1 MNRLYN
7 LSRNAALSA
16 IAFVSMTFVSWAQN
30 SAEVVLASVEKN
42 NPELQALRKR
52 TESEKYGF
60 KAERMVE
67 APEIGFD
74 YLWGSP
80 ADIGTRKDIS
90 VTQSIDIATISG
102 TKGKIAKSES
112 ELSDMQFNVRRQEI
126 LLQAKLL
133 YINIIY
139 CNAVGAELER
149 RLERSEKVESVYRDM
164 QVRGET
170 DMIEVNKAHLAY
182 LAQRNALARN
192 KMEAEGFRL
201 ELQRL
206 NGGETLEINDLSYA
220 RKDMLPADFDTWYK
234 EVADRSPEIR
244 AARQNVKVNE
254 AVARGIKMSSC
265 PTITAGYMA
274 ELVKGSNFRGLT
286 LGLSIPLWSARSK
299 TRQANL
305 SCEASRLEVK
315 DVEAS
320 EYSALRSLYEK
331 ASGLKDLSDEL
342 ALSLAVSDEAMSM
355 TEKKF
360 NEGEI
365 SLMDSIMELSLY
377 YSVVDESLAASKD
390 YDLALAE
397 LNAWSL

>member
-16 IAFVSMTFVSWAQN
+16 IAFVSMTFASGAQN

-42 NPELQALRKR
+42 NPELLALRKR

-67 APEIGFD
+67 GPEVGFD

-149 RLERSEKVESVYRDM
+149 RLERSEKVEAVYRDM

-192 KMEAEGFRL
+192 KMEAEGLRL

-206 NGGETLEINDLSYA
+206 NGGEPLEINDLSYV
-220 RKDMLPADFDTWYK
+220 RRDMLPADFDTWYK

-377 YSVVDESLAASKD
+377 YSVVDESLAASRD

-397 LNAWSL
+397 LNVWSL

>member
-67 APEIGFD
+67 APEVGFD

-102 TKGKIAKSES
+102 TKGKIAKSEL

-206 NGGETLEINDLSYA
+206 NGGEPLEINDLSYV
-220 RKDMLPADFDTWYK
+220 RRDMLPADFDTWYK

-377 YSVVDESLAASKD
+377 YSVVDESLAASRD

>member
-16 IAFVSMTFVSWAQN
+16 IAFVSMTFVSGAQN

-42 NPELQALRKR
+42 NPELLALRKR

-67 APEIGFD
+67 GPEVGFD

-149 RLERSEKVESVYRDM
+149 RLERSEKVEAVYRDM

-192 KMEAEGFRL
+192 KMEAEGLRL

-206 NGGETLEINDLSYA
+206 NGGEPLEINDLSYV
-220 RKDMLPADFDTWYK
+220 RRDMLPADFDTWYK

-331 ASGLKDLSDEL
+331 ASGLKELSDEL

-377 YSVVDESLAASKD
+377 YSVVDESLAASRD

>member
-16 IAFVSMTFVSWAQN
+16 IAFVSMTFVSGAQN

-67 APEIGFD
+67 APEVGFD

-206 NGGETLEINDLSYA
+206 NGGEPLEINDLSYV
-220 RKDMLPADFDTWYK
+220 RSDMLPADFDMWYK

>member
-67 APEIGFD
+67 APEVGFD

-139 CNAVGAELER
+139 CNAVGVELER
-149 RLERSEKVESVYRDM
+149 RLERSEKVEAVYRDM

-192 KMEAEGFRL
+192 KMEAEGLRL

-206 NGGETLEINDLSYA
+206 NGGEPLEINDLSYV
-220 RKDMLPADFDTWYK
+220 RTDMLPADFDTWYK

-360 NEGEI
+360 REGEI

>member
-16 IAFVSMTFVSWAQN
+16 IAFVSMTFASGAQN

-67 APEIGFD
+67 APEVGFD

-182 LAQRNALARN
+182 LAQRNASARN

-206 NGGETLEINDLSYA
+206 NGGEPLEINDLSYV
-220 RKDMLPADFDTWYK
+220 RSDMLPADFDTWYK

-305 SCEASRLEVK
+305 SCEAARLEVK

-377 YSVVDESLAASKD
+377 YSVVDESLAASRD

>member
-16 IAFVSMTFVSWAQN
+16 IAFVLMTFVSWAQN

-67 APEIGFD
+67 APEVGFD

>member
-16 IAFVSMTFVSWAQN
+16 IAFVSMTFVSGAQN

-42 NPELQALRKR
+42 NPELLALRKR

-67 APEIGFD
+67 GPEVGFG

-139 CNAVGAELER
+139 CNAFGAELER

-206 NGGETLEINDLSYA
+206 NGGEPLEINDLSYV
-220 RKDMLPADFDTWYK
+220 RRDMLPADFDTWYQ

-377 YSVVDESLAASKD
+377 YSVVDESLDASRD

>member
-16 IAFVSMTFVSWAQN
+16 IAFVSMTFVSGAQN

-67 APEIGFD
+67 APEVGFD

-206 NGGETLEINDLSYA
+206 NGGEPLEINDLSYV
-220 RKDMLPADFDTWYK
+220 RSDMLPADFDTWYK

>member
-42 NPELQALRKR
+42 NPELLALRKR

-67 APEIGFD
+67 APEVGFD

-206 NGGETLEINDLSYA
+206 NGGEPLEINDLSYV
-220 RKDMLPADFDTWYK
+220 RSDMLPADFDTWYK

>member
-30 SAEVVLASVEKN
+30 SAEAVLASVEKN

-67 APEIGFD
+67 APEVGFD

-139 CNAVGAELER
+139 CNAVSAELER

-192 KMEAEGFRL
+192 KMEAEGFSL

-206 NGGETLEINDLSYA
+206 NGGEPLEINDLSYV
-220 RKDMLPADFDTWYK
+220 RRDMLPADFDTWYK

-377 YSVVDESLAASKD
+377 YSVVDESLAASRD

>member
-67 APEIGFD
+67 APEVGFD

-133 YINIIY
+133 YINIVY

-206 NGGETLEINDLSYA
+206 NGGEPLEINDLSYA
-220 RKDMLPADFDTWYK
+220 RTDMLPADFDTWYK
-234 EVADRSPEIR
+234 EVSDRSPEIR

>member
-1 MNRLYN
+1 MH
-7 LSRNAALSA
+7 
-16 IAFVSMTFVSWAQN
+16 W
-30 SAEVVLASVEKN
+30 
-42 NPELQALRKR
+42 P
-52 TESEKYGF
+52 
-60 KAERMVE
+60 
-67 APEIGFD
+67 
-74 YLWGSP
+74 
-80 ADIGTRKDIS
+80 GTRWRQK
-90 VTQSIDIATISG
+90 VSG
-102 TKGKIAKSES
+102 WK
-112 ELSDMQFNVRRQEI
+112 
-126 LLQAKLL
+126 
-133 YINIIY
+133 
-139 CNAVGAELER
+139 
-149 RLERSEKVESVYRDM
+149 
-164 QVRGET
+164 
-170 DMIEVNKAHLAY
+170 
-182 LAQRNALARN
+182 
-192 KMEAEGFRL
+192 
-201 ELQRL
+201 LQRL
-206 NGGETLEINDLSYA
+206 NGGEPLEINDLSYV
-220 RKDMLPADFDTWYK
+220 RRDMLPADFDTWYK

>member
-16 IAFVSMTFVSWAQN
+16 IAFVSMTFVSGAQN

-42 NPELQALRKR
+42 NPELLALRKR

-67 APEIGFD
+67 GPEVGFD

-80 ADIGTRKDIS
+80 ADLGTRKDIS

-149 RLERSEKVESVYRDM
+149 RLERSEKVEAVYRDM

-206 NGGETLEINDLSYA
+206 NGGEPLEINDLSYV
-220 RKDMLPADFDTWYK
+220 RTDMLPADFDTWYK

-299 TRQANL
+299 TKQANL
-305 SCEASRLEVK
+305 SCEAPRLEVK

>member
-16 IAFVSMTFVSWAQN
+16 IAFVSMTFASGAQN

-67 APEIGFD
+67 GPEVGFD

-112 ELSDMQFNVRRQEI
+112 EFSDMQFNVRRQEI

-139 CNAVGAELER
+139 CNAVGTELER
-149 RLERSEKVESVYRDM
+149 RLERSEKVEAVYRDM

-206 NGGETLEINDLSYA
+206 NGGEPLEINDLSYV
-220 RKDMLPADFDTWYK
+220 RTDMLPADFDTWYK

-254 AVARGIKMSSC
+254 AVARSIKMSSC

-299 TRQANL
+299 TKQANL

-377 YSVVDESLAASKD
+377 YSVVDESLAASRD

>member
-16 IAFVSMTFVSWAQN
+16 IAFVSMTFVSGAQN

-67 APEIGFD
+67 APEVGFD

-102 TKGKIAKSES
+102 TRGKIAESES

-139 CNAVGAELER
+139 CNAVGVELER
-149 RLERSEKVESVYRDM
+149 RLERSEKVEAVYRDM

-206 NGGETLEINDLSYA
+206 NGGEPLEINDLSYV
-220 RKDMLPADFDTWYK
+220 RRDMLPADFDTWYK

-377 YSVVDESLAASKD
+377 YSVVDESLTASKD

>member
-16 IAFVSMTFVSWAQN
+16 IAFVSMTFVSGAQN

-67 APEIGFD
+67 APEVGFD

-192 KMEAEGFRL
+192 KMEAEGFSL

-206 NGGETLEINDLSYA
+206 NGGEPLEINDLSYV
-220 RKDMLPADFDTWYK
+220 RRDMLPADFDTWYK
-234 EVADRSPEIR
+234 EVADRNPEIR

>member
-67 APEIGFD
+67 APEVGFD

-149 RLERSEKVESVYRDM
+149 RLERSEKVEAVYRDM

-192 KMEAEGFRL
+192 KMEAEGLRL

-206 NGGETLEINDLSYA
+206 NGGEPLEINDLSYV
-220 RKDMLPADFDTWYK
+220 RRDMLPADFDTWYK

-274 ELVKGSNFRGLT
+274 ELVRGSNFRGLT

-377 YSVVDESLAASKD
+377 YSVVDESLAASRD

>member
-16 IAFVSMTFVSWAQN
+16 IAFVSMTFVSGAQN

-67 APEIGFD
+67 APEVGFD

-192 KMEAEGFRL
+192 KMEAEGFTL

-206 NGGETLEINDLSYA
+206 NGGEPLEINDLSYV
-220 RKDMLPADFDTWYK
+220 RRDMLPADFDTWYK

-377 YSVVDESLAASKD
+377 YSVVDESLAASRD

>member
-16 IAFVSMTFVSWAQN
+16 IAFVSMTFVSGAQN

-42 NPELQALRKR
+42 NPELLALRKR

-67 APEIGFD
+67 GPEVGFD

-149 RLERSEKVESVYRDM
+149 RLERSEKVEAAYRDM

-206 NGGETLEINDLSYA
+206 NGGEPLEINDLSYV
-220 RKDMLPADFDTWYK
+220 RTDMLPADFDTWYK

-244 AARQNVKVNE
+244 VARQNVKVNE

-286 LGLSIPLWSARSK
+286 LGLSIPLWAARSK

-315 DVEAS
+315 DVESS

>member
-16 IAFVSMTFVSWAQN
+16 IAFVSMTFVSVAQN

-67 APEIGFD
+67 APEVGFD

-192 KMEAEGFRL
+192 KMEADGFRL

-206 NGGETLEINDLSYA
+206 NGGEPLEINDLSYV
-220 RKDMLPADFDTWYK
+220 RSDMLPADFDTWYK

-305 SCEASRLEVK
+305 SCESSRLEVK

>member
-67 APEIGFD
+67 APEVGFD

-206 NGGETLEINDLSYA
+206 NGGEPLEINDLSYV
-220 RKDMLPADFDTWYK
+220 RRDMLPADFDTWYK

-342 ALSLAVSDEAMSM
+342 VLSLAVSDEAMSM

>member
-16 IAFVSMTFVSWAQN
+16 IAFVSMTFVSGAQN

-67 APEIGFD
+67 APEVGFD

-112 ELSDMQFNVRRQEI
+112 ELSDMRFNVRRQEI

-206 NGGETLEINDLSYA
+206 NGGEPLEINDLSYV
-220 RKDMLPADFDTWYK
+220 RSDMLPADFDTWYK

>member
-16 IAFVSMTFVSWAQN
+16 IAFVSMTFVSGAQN

-67 APEIGFD
+67 APEVGFD

-164 QVRGET
+164 QMRGET

-206 NGGETLEINDLSYA
+206 NGGEPLEINDLSYV
-220 RKDMLPADFDTWYK
+220 RSDMLPADFDTWYK

-286 LGLSIPLWSARSK
+286 LGLSIPLWSVRSK

-390 YDLALAE
+390 YDLALAK

>member
-67 APEIGFD
+67 APEVGFD

-112 ELSDMQFNVRRQEI
+112 EHSDMQFNVRRQEI

-206 NGGETLEINDLSYA
+206 NGGEPLEINDLSYVH
-220 RKDMLPADFDTWYK
+220 RDMLPADFDTWYK
-234 EVADRSPEIR
+234 EVADRSPEIM

>member
-16 IAFVSMTFVSWAQN
+16 IAFVSMTFVSGAQN

-42 NPELQALRKR
+42 NPELLALRKR

-67 APEIGFD
+67 GPEVGFD

-80 ADIGTRKDIS
+80 ADLGTRKDIS

-149 RLERSEKVESVYRDM
+149 RLERSEKVEAVYRDM

-206 NGGETLEINDLSYA
+206 NGGEPLEINDLSYV
-220 RKDMLPADFDTWYK
+220 RTDMLPADFDTWYK

-299 TRQANL
+299 TKQANL

>member
-16 IAFVSMTFVSWAQN
+16 IAFVSMTFVSGAQN

-67 APEIGFD
+67 APEVGFD

-206 NGGETLEINDLSYA
+206 NGGEPLEINDLSYV
-220 RKDMLPADFDTWYK
+220 RRDMLPADFDTWYK
-234 EVADRSPEIR
+234 EVADHSPEIM

-254 AVARGIKMSSC
+254 AVAMGIKMSSC

>member
-16 IAFVSMTFVSWAQN
+16 IAFVSMTFVSGAQN

-42 NPELQALRKR
+42 NPEPQALRKR

-67 APEIGFD
+67 APEVGFD

-164 QVRGET
+164 QLRGET

-182 LAQRNALARN
+182 LAHRNALARN

-206 NGGETLEINDLSYA
+206 NGGEPLEINDLSYV
-220 RKDMLPADFDTWYK
+220 RRDMLPADFDTWYK
-234 EVADRSPEIR
+234 EAADRSPEIR

>member
-1 MNRLYN
+1 MNILYN

-67 APEIGFD
+67 APEVGFD

-206 NGGETLEINDLSYA
+206 NGGEPLEINDLSYV
-220 RKDMLPADFDTWYK
+220 RSDMLPADFDTWYK

-286 LGLSIPLWSARSK
+286 LCLSIPLWSARSK

>member
-67 APEIGFD
+67 APEVGFD

-206 NGGETLEINDLSYA
+206 NGGEPLEINDLSYV
-220 RKDMLPADFDTWYK
+220 RSDMLPADFDTWYK

-265 PTITAGYMA
+265 PTIIAGYMA

>member
-16 IAFVSMTFVSWAQN
+16 IAFVSMTFVSGAQN

-67 APEIGFD
+67 APEVGFD

-192 KMEAEGFRL
+192 KMEADGFRL

-206 NGGETLEINDLSYA
+206 NGGEPLEINDLSYV
-220 RKDMLPADFDTWYK
+220 RSDMLPADFDTWYK

>member
-16 IAFVSMTFVSWAQN
+16 IAFVSMTFVSGAQN

-42 NPELQALRKR
+42 NPELQALSKR

-67 APEIGFD
+67 APEVGFD

-133 YINIIY
+133 YINIVY

-149 RLERSEKVESVYRDM
+149 RLERSEKVEAVYRDM

-201 ELQRL
+201 ELQHL
-206 NGGETLEINDLSYA
+206 NGGEPLEINDLSYV
-220 RKDMLPADFDTWYK
+220 RSDMLPADFDTWYK
-234 EVADRSPEIR
+234 EVADHSPEIR

>member
-16 IAFVSMTFVSWAQN
+16 IAFVSMTFVSGAQN

-67 APEIGFD
+67 APEVGFD

-192 KMEAEGFRL
+192 KMEAEGFWL

-206 NGGETLEINDLSYA
+206 NGGEPLEINDLSYA
-220 RKDMLPADFDTWYK
+220 RTDMLPADFDTWYK
-234 EVADRSPEIR
+234 EMADRSPEIR

-254 AVARGIKMSSC
+254 AVARGIKLSSC

-342 ALSLAVSDEAMSM
+342 ALSLAVSDESMSM

>member
-67 APEIGFD
+67 APEVGFD

-192 KMEAEGFRL
+192 KMEAEGFSL

-206 NGGETLEINDLSYA
+206 NGGEPLEINDLSYV
-220 RKDMLPADFDTWYK
+220 RSDMLPADFDTWYK

-274 ELVKGSNFRGLT
+274 ELVRGSNFRGLT

-377 YSVVDESLAASKD
+377 YSVVDESLAASRD

>member
-16 IAFVSMTFVSWAQN
+16 IAFVSMTFASWAQN

-42 NPELQALRKR
+42 NPELLALRKR

-67 APEIGFD
+67 APEVGFD

-112 ELSDMQFNVRRQEI
+112 ELSDMQFNVRRKEI

-149 RLERSEKVESVYRDM
+149 RLERSEKVEAVYRDM

-192 KMEAEGFRL
+192 KMEAEGLRL

-206 NGGETLEINDLSYA
+206 NGGEPLEINDLSYV
-220 RKDMLPADFDTWYK
+220 RRDMLPADFDTWYK

>member
-7 LSRNAALSA
+7 LSRIAALSA

-67 APEIGFD
+67 APEVGFD

-201 ELQRL
+201 ELHRL
-206 NGGETLEINDLSYA
+206 NGGEPLEINDLSYA
-220 RKDMLPADFDTWYK
+220 RTDMLPADFDTWYK

>member
-16 IAFVSMTFVSWAQN
+16 IAFVSMTFASGAQN
-30 SAEVVLASVEKN
+30 YAEVVLASVEKN
-42 NPELQALRKR
+42 NPELLALRKR

-67 APEIGFD
+67 GPEVGFD

-149 RLERSEKVESVYRDM
+149 RLERSEKVEAAYRDM

-206 NGGETLEINDLSYA
+206 NGGELLEINDLSYV
-220 RKDMLPADFDTWYK
+220 RRDMLPADFDTWYK

-377 YSVVDESLAASKD
+377 YSVVDESLAASRD

>member
-16 IAFVSMTFVSWAQN
+16 IAFVSMTFVSGAQN

-67 APEIGFD
+67 APEVGFD

-206 NGGETLEINDLSYA
+206 NGGEPLEINDLSYV
-220 RKDMLPADFDTWYK
+220 RSDMLPADFDTWYK

-286 LGLSIPLWSARSK
+286 LGLSIPLWSVRSK

-377 YSVVDESLAASKD
+377 YSVVDESLAASRD

>member
-16 IAFVSMTFVSWAQN
+16 IAFVSMTFVSGAQN

-42 NPELQALRKR
+42 NPELLALRKR

-67 APEIGFD
+67 GPEVGFD

-149 RLERSEKVESVYRDM
+149 RLERSEKVEAVYRDM

-206 NGGETLEINDLSYA
+206 NGGESLEINDLSYVC
-220 RKDMLPADFDTWYK
+220 RDMLPADFDTWYE

-377 YSVVDESLAASKD
+377 YSVVDESLAASRD